1 MRKIICA
8 GLIAVLVLSL
18 CACGSVEKPK
28 TNEELA
34 IEAVEEYGRYKYGFK
49 TIGGNELKSSKFTVT
64 TIQFESETV
73 YTVYG
78 KAVMVDV
85 YDKKWDNEFSCK
97 VKYDA
102 EENEWEVKDFAYKYK
117 NWT

>member
-1 MRKIICA
+1 MH
-8 GLIAVLVLSL
+8 
-18 CACGSVEKPK
+18 
-28 TNEELA
+28 
-34 IEAVEEYGRYKYGFK
+34 
-49 TIGGNELKSSKFTVT
+49 
-64 TIQFESETV
+64 
-73 YTVYG
+73 TVYG